1 MNTLYLNK
9 LLGFTDEE
17 IKNVKIRFNQ
27 FNGTVN
33 PIDLYIQNPEIV
45 NTDFFLWRTKQRYFE
60 VGQIAICFLKLSE
73 DMWLLTTIKKIT
85 RELDVYDGINYEGE
99 ELEKYSSY
107 FGRVIIKFHKTFQ
120 SQGVFYDKI
129 CEQLEVNQILPSTY
143 EGDDFPG
150 YDKVRLSYDRLKN
163 IIASNKISW
172 IAALENQKAVYLIT
186 DKMNGKHYVGS
197 ATGDNGMLL
206 QRWRNY
212 ILNGHG
218 GNKELKELVKDKGFD
233 YVKTNFQY
241 SILENYNAKVDSK
254 FILERETWWK
264 ETLKTREFGYN
275 AN

>member
-129 CEQLEVNQILPSTY
+129 YEQLEVNQILTSTY

-150 YDKVRLSYDRLKN
+150 
-163 IIASNKISW
+163 
-172 IAALENQKAVYLIT
+172 
-186 DKMNGKHYVGS
+186 
-197 ATGDNGMLL
+197 
-206 QRWRNY
+206 
-212 ILNGHG
+212 
-218 GNKELKELVKDKGFD
+218 
-233 YVKTNFQY
+233 
-241 SILENYNAKVDSK
+241 
-254 FILERETWWK
+254 
-264 ETLKTREFGYN
+264 
-275 AN
+275 